1 MELVLPQR
9 LKSELRSLKEP
20 ILLTS
25 NSFFQVLIVCIV
37 TELMKYRR
45 VKSIKNSQF
54 LRRKKAIEIVDSS
67 LAIHFSSI
75 NYFNSIFTS
84 QLFLNRLTQIRVIDR
99 DLFKRLPFIIHLLP
113 MAYIVSYTRI
123 KARLRKK

>member
-9 LKSELRSLKEP
+9 LKWELRSLKEP

-54 LRRKKAIEIVDSS
+54 LWRKKAIEIVDSS
-67 LAIHFSSI
+67 LAIHFSSV
-75 NYFNSIFTS
+75 NYFNSIFTF

>member
-9 LKSELRSLKEP
+9 LKWELRSLKEP

-54 LRRKKAIEIVDSS
+54 LWRKKAIEIVDSS
-67 LAIHFSSI
+67 LAIHFSSV
-75 NYFNSIFTS
+75 NFFNSIFTF

>member
-9 LKSELRSLKEP
+9 LKWELRSLKEP

-54 LRRKKAIEIVDSS
+54 L
-67 LAIHFSSI
+67 
-75 NYFNSIFTS
+75 
-84 QLFLNRLTQIRVIDR
+84 
-99 DLFKRLPFIIHLLP
+99 
-113 MAYIVSYTRI
+113 
-123 KARLRKK
+123 